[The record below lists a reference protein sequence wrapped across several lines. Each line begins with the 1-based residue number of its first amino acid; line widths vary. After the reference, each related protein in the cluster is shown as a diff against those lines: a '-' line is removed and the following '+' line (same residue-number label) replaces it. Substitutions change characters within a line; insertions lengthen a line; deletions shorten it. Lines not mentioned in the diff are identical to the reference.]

1 MGDIIQLAAAD
12 GHKFD
17 VYRARPEGRPR
28 GALLVIQEIFG
39 VNSHMR
45 GVADGFAADGYFVL
59 APALFDRAQRG
70 FEVGYSP
77 EDIQKGRDVRAKVTW
92 EAAVADMKATVDALK
107 EHGKVGAVGYCW
119 GGSLAWLAAT
129 RIDGLTASVGYYGGQ
144 VAAFKDEQ
152 PRCPVM
158 LHFGDAD
165 KSIPLSDVEAVRA
178 AHPEVAVHVYAAG
191 HGFNCEQRGDYS
203 AENAAVARDR
213 TLKFFRTHVG

>member
-1 MGDIIQLAAAD
+1 MGEIVQLTAAD
-12 GHKFD
+12 GHQFD
-17 VYRARPEGRPR
+17 VYQVRPEGQPR

-45 GVADGFAADGYFVL
+45 RVADEYAADGYFVL
-59 APALFDRAQRG
+59 APALFDRAVRG
-70 FEVGYSP
+70 FEVGYTP
-77 EDIQKGRDVRAKVTW
+77 DDIQKGRDVRAQVPW
-92 EAAVADMKATVDALK
+92 EAAVSDMAATVEALK
-107 EHGKVGAVGYCW
+107 PHGKVGAVGYCW

-129 RIDGLTASVGYYGGQ
+129 RIKGIDASVGYYGGQ
-144 VAAFKDEQ
+144 IAGFKDEQ

-165 KSIPLSDVEAVRA
+165 KSIPLSDVEAIRA
-178 AHPEVAVHVYAAG
+178 AHPDVAVHVYAAG

-203 AENAAVARDR
+203 PENAAVARDR